1 MEFEIW
7 HIWIIVAVLLFIV
20 EIFTPAFLAACLAIG
35 CIFAGIFSS
44 MDFGIKIQLL
54 TFSFG
59 TLLSFFGVRPFILK
73 YGHKKSGDLKTNVH
87 ALVGKIGKV
96 TVTIDNSQN
105 QGRIIVEGDD
115 WKAETENN
123 EILNAGEKV
132 EILRVDSTIL
142 TVKLIKKEN

>member
-1 MEFEIW
+1 
-7 HIWIIVAVLLFIV
+7 
-20 EIFTPAFLAACLAIG
+20 
-35 CIFAGIFSS
+35 

-54 TFSFG
+54 TFSIG

-105 QGRIIVEGDD
+105 QGRITVEGDD

-123 EILNAGEKV
+123 EILNAGERV
-132 EILRVDSTIL
+132 EIIKVDSTIL
-142 TVKLIKKEN
+142 KVKLIRKEN